1 VKSSRGFVGSV
12 SGAKVIH
19 QKWLVYVGA
28 AGATLGVA
36 SALNSAAAYAD
47 ASDPL
52 TGSDTAIILGGTG
65 QPMPS
70 TEFAQAAEDLYLHPL
85 GFDGGATGS
94 TVCDMIVTDPCAA
107 PLQVL
112 NTPELFQQDPG
123 SFADAQDVTLAVE
136 NEFNANPGAFSAD
149 HPLTVFGYSQSA
161 TAESLA
167 MTQINDYSL
176 AHGDSIPLDDLHFV
190 FIGDP
195 STPVTGEWL
204 TLQPILDSMLG
215 TTTTNDILDL
225 FQIHS
230 VQSVVTPDDLYPTTI
245 YSFESDPIAN
255 FPEAVQSDGV
265 TGALLNVFG
274 THVEYL
280 GLTPSE
286 IANATTT
293 TDGNLTLVNI
303 SDSGVNNLDAFLTA
317 FLEHGVPD
325 SDPFQ
330 AVFQSLELWF
340 TNTF

>member
-1 VKSSRGFVGSV
+1 
-12 SGAKVIH
+12 
-19 QKWLVYVGA
+19 
-28 AGATLGVA
+28 
-36 SALNSAAAYAD
+36 
-47 ASDPL
+47 
-52 TGSDTAIILGGTG
+52 
-65 QPMPS
+65 MPS

-85 GFDGGATGS
+85 GFDDGATGS
-94 TVCDMIVTDPCAA
+94 TVCDMIATDPCAA

-123 SFADAQDVTLAVE
+123 SFSDADDVVLAVE
-136 NEFNANPGAFSAD
+136 NEFHADPGAFSAD

-161 TAESLA
+161 TAESIA
-167 MTQINDYSL
+167 MSRLEAD
-176 AHGDSIPLDDLHFV
+176 GIPSDDLHFV

-245 YSFESDPIAN
+245 YTFEPDPIAN
-255 FPEAVQSDGV
+255 FPQAVESDGV

-286 IANATTT
+286 IADATTT
-293 TDGNLTLVNI
+293 TDQDLTFVNI
-303 SDSGVNNLDAFLTA
+303 SDSGVNNVDAFLTA
-317 FLEHGVPD
+317 LLEHGVAD
-325 SDPFQ
+325 SNPFQ

-340 TNTF
+340 SNTF